1 MTTRIA
7 LIHALTVSIAPS
19 VEAFRTLWPDAEC
32 VNLLDDSL
40 AVDRERAGELTP
52 AIAARI
58 ASLANHARTC
68 GAQGI
73 LYTCSAFGTAIDA
86 VACLSPIP
94 VLKPN
99 EAMFAEALSL
109 GKRIGMLATFE
120 PSVESMEAE
129 FQAEAEGSGAMITS
143 LCVPEAMA
151 ALQRGDPATHDALL
165 AEAAQRPEAQQF
177 DALMLAQ
184 FSMARARDAVR
195 AVSACPVLTSPHS
208 AVLRLKSRV
217 TGARSG
223 TSAAAAA
230 RGARR

>member
-1 MTTRIA
+1 MATRIA

-19 VEAFRTLWPDAEC
+19 VEAFRKLWPQAEC

-40 AVDRERAGELTP
+40 ATDRARAGELTP
-52 AIAARI
+52 AIAARVAAL
-58 ASLANHARTC
+58 ASHARAC

-73 LYTCSAFGTAIDA
+73 LYTCTAFGPAIDA
-86 VACLSPIP
+86 VACLSTIP

-120 PSVESMEAE
+120 PSVASMEAE
-129 FQAEAEGSGAMITS
+129 FRAEAEGSGATIS
-143 LCVPEAMA
+143 SIFVPGAMA
-151 ALQRGDPATHDALL
+151 ALQRGDVAAHDALL
-165 AEAAQRPEAQQF
+165 TEAAQGEDAQGF

-195 AVSACPVLTSPHS
+195 AVASCPVLTSPHS
-208 AVLRLKSRV
+208 AVLRIKSRL
-217 TGARSG
+217 A
-223 TSAAAAA
+223 
-230 RGARR
+230 

>member
-1 MTTRIA
+1 MATRIA

-19 VEAFRTLWPDAEC
+19 VEAFRKLWPQAEC

-40 AVDRERAGELTP
+40 ATDRARAGELTP

-58 ASLANHARTC
+58 AALANHARAC

-73 LYTCSAFGTAIDA
+73 LYTCTAFGPAIDA
-86 VACLSPIP
+86 VACLSAIP

-120 PSVESMEAE
+120 PSVASMEAE
-129 FQAEAEGSGAMITS
+129 FRAEAEGSGATIS
-143 LCVPEAMA
+143 SIFVPGAMA
-151 ALQRGDPATHDALL
+151 ALQRGDVAAHDALL
-165 AEAAQRPEAQQF
+165 AEAAQGEDAQGF

-195 AVSACPVLTSPHS
+195 AVASCPVLTSPHS
-208 AVLRLKSRV
+208 AVLRIKSRL
-217 TGARSG
+217 S
-223 TSAAAAA
+223 
-230 RGARR
+230 

>member
-7 LIHALTVSIAPS
+7 LIHALTLSIAPS
-19 VEAFRTLWPDAEC
+19 VEAFRTLWPEAEC

-40 AVDRERAGELTP
+40 SIDRQRAGALTP
-52 AIAARI
+52 AIAGRI
-58 ASLANHARTC
+58 AALASHARAC

-73 LYTCSAFGTAIDA
+73 LYTCSAFGAAIEA
-86 VACLSPIP
+86 VACLSAIP

-120 PSVESMEAE
+120 PSVASMEAE
-129 FQAEAEGSGAMITS
+129 FQAEAEGSGATITS
-143 LCVPEAMA
+143 FFVPDAME
-151 ALQRGDPATHDALL
+151 ALQRGDAAAHDALI
-165 AEAAQRPEAQQF
+165 AEAAQRPEAQEF

-184 FSMARARDAVR
+184 FSMARARDAVA

-208 AVLRLKSRV
+208 AVLRIKARV
-217 TGARSG
+217 AGTGSG
-223 TSAAAAA
+223 AISA
-230 RGARR
+230 GAHGR

>member
-1 MTTRIA
+1 MATRIA

-19 VEAFRTLWPDAEC
+19 VEAFRKLWPQAEC

-40 AVDRERAGELTP
+40 ATDRARAGELTP

-58 ASLANHARTC
+58 AALASHARAC

-73 LYTCSAFGTAIDA
+73 LYTCTAFGPAIDA
-86 VACLSPIP
+86 VACLSAIP

-120 PSVESMEAE
+120 PSVASMEAE
-129 FQAEAEGSGAMITS
+129 FRAEAEGSGATIS
-143 LCVPEAMA
+143 SIFVPGAMA
-151 ALQRGDPATHDALL
+151 ALQRGDVAAHDALL
-165 AEAAQRPEAQQF
+165 AEAAQGEDAQGF

-195 AVSACPVLTSPHS
+195 AVAACPVLTSPHS
-208 AVLRLKSRV
+208 AVLRIKSRL
-217 TGARSG
+217 T
-223 TSAAAAA
+223 
-230 RGARR
+230 